1 MMGSS
6 NRGFVARAWGKR
18 EGARANLFRGALLV
32 GLASCTTGCPAPPAA
47 APEPCDKQVVTL
59 DLYAADNINPNE
71 TARPR
76 PVVVRLYQLQ
86 NDVRML
92 NAQYDDI
99 LLRDKETLATDLMKM
114 DEVEVFPNDLVQV
127 KFERIPEA
135 SVLCGAAMFHQP
147 RGQSWKTFY
156 EFPPM
161 PNAPSCGA
169 AEEDAGEPQPNP
181 RTAFF
186 VVESKIDNGS
196 QYDESMF
203 PNATAIRRVA
213 LPKRSAASDQYSSG
227 GATPAAAGGKGK

>member
-1 MMGSS
+1 MVSS
-6 NRGFVARAWGKR
+6 NRGFVALAGRARRAAGAARWGAAAVLAL
-18 EGARANLFRGALLV
+18 GAGTIACA
-32 GLASCTTGCPAPPAA
+32 APPAV
-47 APEPCDKQVVTL
+47 APAPCDKQVVTL
-59 DLYAADNINPNE
+59 DIYAADNINPNE
-71 TARPR
+71 SARPR

-99 LLRDKETLATDLMKM
+99 LLHDKDTLGTDMMKV
-114 DEVEVFPNDLVQV
+114 DEVEVFPNDLVEV

-161 PNAPSCGA
+161 PNAPSCGEA
-169 AEEDAGEPQPNP
+169 AADAGEPQATPK
-181 RTAFF
+181 TAFF

-196 QYDESMF
+196 QYDETMF
-203 PNATAIRRVA
+203 PNATSMRRVA
-213 LPKRSAASDQYSSG
+213 LPKRSATSDQYNPG
-227 GATPAAAGGKGK
+227 GGTPPAQGGKGK